1 VTSSSSVSNPVT
13 KAQFIARRMAIRRAR
28 QRIYLLN
35 SWRFAVALVLA
46 IALVGL
52 VRSSW
57 ADIRGVEQ
65 ITVESSKALAPS
77 QVYEQLA
84 LTFPVPIYLLE
95 PRQLEERLEV
105 LPLVARAQVSRQLLP
120 LSLHIAVQERVPVAT
135 APRFGTE
142 GVVDAEG
149 IWISCATYPKVERP
163 QLKVEGYTVQRQK
176 DWQALYPLLEKAPVP
191 IQRVDFNDP
200 RNLIL
205 TTRLGTMWLGSL
217 EPQRISQQFQTLK
230 QLVPL
235 TRKYAPE
242 QIQYFDLRDPTMPA
256 FHLRPKPQAKL
267 KESSKL
273 QN

>member
-1 VTSSSSVSNPVT
+1 
-13 KAQFIARRMAIRRAR
+13 MAIRRAR
-28 QRIYLLN
+28 QRVYFLK
-35 SWRFAVALVLA
+35 SWRFVVSLALA
-46 IALVGL
+46 IALVAL

-57 ADIRGVEQ
+57 ADIKGVEQ
-65 ITVESSKALAPS
+65 ITVERSKAIAQS
-77 QVYEQLA
+77 QVHEQLA
-84 LTFPVPIYLLE
+84 LTFPVPIYLVE
-95 PRQLEERLEV
+95 PRELEERLEG
-105 LPLVARAQVSRQLLP
+105 LPLVERAHLTRQLFP
-120 LSLHIAVQERVPVAT
+120 LGLHVTVQERVPVAT

-163 QLKVEGYTVQRQK
+163 QLRVEGYTVQRQK

-191 IQRVDFNDP
+191 IQKVDFNDP

-205 TTRLGTMWLGSL
+205 TTRLGTVWLGSL
-217 EPQRISQQFQTLK
+217 EEPQRIKQQFQTLK
-230 QLVPL
+230 QLLPL

-267 KESSKL
+267 KEGSKL

>member
-1 VTSSSSVSNPVT
+1 VTSSSVASPAT
-13 KAQFIARRMAIRRAR
+13 KAQFIARRQAVRRER
-28 QRIYLLN
+28 QRLHLLKF
-35 SWRFAVALVLA
+35 WRFAVASAVA

-52 VRSSW
+52 VRSPW
-57 ADIRGVEQ
+57 GQIRGVEQ
-65 ITVESSKALAPS
+65 ISVEKSKALAAS
-77 QVYEQLA
+77 QVHEQLA
-84 LTFPVPIYLLE
+84 LTFPLPIYLVE
-95 PRQLEERLEV
+95 PHQLEERLQA
-105 LPLVARAQVSRQLLP
+105 LPLIERAHVTRQLFP
-120 LSLHIAVQERVPVAT
+120 LGLHIEVQERIPVAT

-149 IWISCATYPKVERP
+149 VWISCATYPKVNRP

-176 DWQALYPLLEKAPVP
+176 DWQALYPLLQKAPVP
-191 IQRVDFNDP
+191 IQQVDFNDP

-205 TTRLGTMWLGSL
+205 NTRLGTIWLGPL
-217 EPQRISQQFQTLK
+217 EPQRIDQQFQTLK